1 MIRAAAA
8 CCLLSLALTAL
19 ADDDAARLR
28 DLQRE
33 IDAGE
38 RRLEEAEA
46 QSQSLEHELQRA
58 ETELAELKRRG
69 KHLGAQIEASERELR
84 ALAARRTA
92 LEATRQRQLRGLAD
106 DIAIAYRL
114 GRSEPFKIL
123 LNLEDPQTASRMMRY
138 YGYLTEARARQ
149 LAEYQRTGVELAGL
163 AEQAALEN
171 ARLQANREDL
181 AQERQQQA
189 AALAK
194 RRELMAALS
203 AQLADERLRVR
214 KLRAEAHRLERV
226 LEDLAQ
232 RSAVADAGPFAAQ
245 VGHLPWPVAGNLL
258 HRYGE
263 SRASTLRWSGWMIAA
278 AEGDPVRAVHAGTVV
293 FADYLRG
300 HGQLII
306 VDHGDGYLTLY
317 AHNQMLLKVTGNRID
332 GGEIIARVG
341 SSGGLNRSA
350 LYFEIR
356 RGGKT
361 LDPERWLRKAS

>member
-1 MIRAAAA
+1 VIRAAAA
-8 CCLLSLALTAL
+8 CCLLSLALTAF
-19 ADDDAARLR
+19 ADDEAARLR

-33 IDAGE
+33 IGAGE
-38 RRLEEAEA
+38 RRVEEAKA
-46 QSQSLEHELQRA
+46 QSEALERKLQRA
-58 ETELAELKRRG
+58 ETELAELQRRDER
-69 KHLGAQIEASERELR
+69 LGAQIEAAERRLR
-84 ALAARRTA
+84 ALAARRAA
-92 LEATRQRQLRGLAD
+92 LEATRQRQLRELAD

-123 LNLEDPQTASRMMRY
+123 LNLENPQTAQRMMRY
-138 YGYLTEARARQ
+138 YGYLTAARARQ
-149 LAEYQRTGVELAGL
+149 LAEYRRAGVELAGL
-163 AEQAALEN
+163 AAQADSEN

-181 AQERQQQA
+181 AQERQRQA
-189 AALAK
+189 AARDK
-194 RRELMAALS
+194 RRELLVALS
-203 AQLADERLRVR
+203 AQLADERLRVG
-214 KLRAEAHRLERV
+214 KLRAEARRLERV
-226 LEDLAQ
+226 LEDLAHS
-232 RSAVADAGPFAAQ
+232 SAVGDAGPFAGRA
-245 VGHLPWPVAGNLL
+245 GHLPWPVAGSLL

-317 AHNQMLLKVTGNRID
+317 AHNQLLLKGTGNRID

-341 SSGGLNRSA
+341 SSGGLNQSA

-361 LDPERWLRKAS
+361 LDPGRWLRKAS

>member
-8 CCLLSLALTAL
+8 CCLLGLALTVVA
-19 ADDDAARLR
+19 DDAARLR

-38 RRLEEAEA
+38 RRVEEAEA
-46 QSQSLEHELQRA
+46 QSQSLERELQKA

-69 KHLGAQIEASERELR
+69 ERLGAQVEAAERRLR
-84 ALAARRTA
+84 TLAARRA
-92 LEATRQRQLRGLAD
+92 ELEATRQQQLRKLAD

-123 LNLEDPQTASRMMRY
+123 LNLENPQTAQRMMRY

-163 AEQAALEN
+163 AEQADSEHAG
-171 ARLQANREDL
+171 LQASREDL
-181 AQERQQQA
+181 ARQRQRQEA
-189 AALAK
+189 VLDK
-194 RRELMAALS
+194 RGELLAALS
-203 AQLADERLRVR
+203 TQLADERLQVR
-214 KLRAEAHRLERV
+214 KLRAEARRLERV
-226 LEDLAQ
+226 LEDLAR
-232 RSAVADAGPFAAQ
+232 RSAVANAGPFAGQAGQ
-245 VGHLPWPVAGNLL
+245 LPWPVAGRLL

-317 AHNQMLLKVTGNRID
+317 AHNQLLLKATGNRID
-332 GGEIIARVG
+332 GGETIARVG
-341 SSGGLNRSA
+341 SSGGLNQSA

-361 LDPERWLRKAS
+361 LDPGRWLRKAS

>member
-8 CCLLSLALTAL
+8 CCLLGLALTAL
-19 ADDDAARLR
+19 ADDAARLR
-28 DLQRE
+28 DLERE
-33 IDAGE
+33 IGAGE
-38 RRLEEAEA
+38 RRLEAAEA
-46 QSQSLEHELQRA
+46 QSQALERELQSA
-58 ETELAELKRRG
+58 ETELAALQRR
-69 KHLGAQIEASERELR
+69 AQRLDARIQASERQLR
-84 ALAARRTA
+84 TLARRRA
-92 LEATRQRQLRGLAD
+92 ELEATRQRQLRELAD
-106 DIAIAYRL
+106 DIAVAYRL

-138 YGYLTEARARQ
+138 YGYLTEARARR
-149 LAEYQRTGVELAGL
+149 LAEYRRAGVELAGL
-163 AEQAALEN
+163 AEQADIEH
-171 ARLQANREDL
+171 ARLQVNREAL
-181 AQERQQQA
+181 ARERRRQA
-189 AALAK
+189 AALDE

-203 AQLADERLRVR
+203 AQLADERLQVR
-214 KLRAEAHRLERV
+214 KLRAEARRLERV
-226 LEDLAQ
+226 LEDLAH
-232 RSAVADAGPFAAQ
+232 SGAVAGAGPFAAQ
-245 VGHLPWPVAGNLL
+245 AGQLPWPVAGDLL

-306 VDHGDGYLTLY
+306 IDHGDGYLTLY
-317 AHNQMLLKVTGNRID
+317 AHNQMLLKVTGNRVD

-341 SSGGLNRSA
+341 SSGGLNQTA

-361 LDPERWLRKAS
+361 LDPGRWLRKAS